1 MLERKDSSSVALV
14 RPLIRDSLRVEL
26 EKEGRKVKEGRR
38 RIRTK
43 VLASLELLSVSSI
56 DRSLSQ
62 IDSTMRKA
70 NPSVAEAEMLRE
82 RIEEEKESREIG

>member
-1 MLERKDSSSVALV
+1 
-14 RPLIRDSLRVEL
+14 
-26 EKEGRKVKEGRR
+26 
-38 RIRTK
+38 
-43 VLASLELLSVSSI
+43 LASLELLSVSSI